1 MPDARIGIRVAE
13 DRETVAIEITP
24 LGQSGHPV
32 SLTLDELDQL
42 IGKLGTARSQMVQ
55 GQPIPPFEQDTPPIS
70 VVANTKW
77 TIQASPPQGVLLGF
91 YHPKFGRVGFTL
103 SGEEIVR
110 IVRFLTDRFT
120 LQPTDSSGRH

>member
-13 DRETVAIEITP
+13 DRETVAIEIAP

-32 SLTLDELDQL
+32 GLTLDELDQL
-42 IGKLGTARSQMVQ
+42 IGQLGTARSQMVQ
-55 GQPIPPFEQDTPPIS
+55 GQPVPPFDQEDSPIS

-103 SGEEIVR
+103 SAEEIAR
-110 IVRFLTDRFT
+110 IIRFLSDRFI
-120 LQPTDSSGRH
+120 LQPTHPSGRH